1 MRSGIHCILGWIIQN
16 LEDNSVNFY
25 NNIKDVNNLNDRL
38 IKKNDT
44 RIDDIRSKITEKL
57 DAENIV
63 KSFESK
69 RLNFYSPKEDEIN
82 IIIIRNPY
90 NNLASSIKYTER
102 FGKHPDIKIDSNFD
116 DLWIEYSDFF
126 LGDNNYI
133 KIIYDKFIRD
143 KNYRIK
149 LSKEIGFDIMNN
161 TVPHLGMGGGS
172 SFINS
177 DEYLTRVNAYKN
189 NDTINKLKKNKRIK
203 ENWNNIM
210 SIHDH
215 SIFF

>member
-102 FGKHPDIKIDSNFD
+102 FGEHPDIKIDHHFD
-116 DLWIEYSDFF
+116 DLWTEYSNFF
-126 LGDNNYI
+126 IENNNYI
-133 KIIYDKFIRD
+133 KIVYDKFISD
-143 KNYRIK
+143 ENYRIEV
-149 LSKEIGFDIMNN
+149 SKRIGFNLINN
-161 TVPHLGMGGGS
+161 IVPHLGMGDGS
-172 SFINS
+172 SFVNS
-177 DEYLTRVNAYKN
+177 EEYLNRHNVYEN
-189 NDTINKLKKNKRIK
+189 NINIKRLRKNKLVKKNWI
-203 ENWNNIM
+203 NI
-210 SIHDH
+210 S
-215 SIFF
+215 